1 LPTPPQHCLVA
12 SLASIGQVSLH
23 LHDVEREV
31 RYSARTVAQQ
41 LASHRIASHRIA
53 RAHPQHG
60 AQPSVAEVAGKLCVR
75 TRAQRR
81 PPALLQS
88 CIPLFALS

>member
-1 LPTPPQHCLVA
+1 LPTPPQRCLFA
-12 SLASIGQVSLH
+12 SIALIGQVSLH

-41 LASHRIASHRIA
+41 LASHRIA

-75 TRAQRR
+75 MRAQRR

-88 CIPLFALS
+88 CTPLFALS